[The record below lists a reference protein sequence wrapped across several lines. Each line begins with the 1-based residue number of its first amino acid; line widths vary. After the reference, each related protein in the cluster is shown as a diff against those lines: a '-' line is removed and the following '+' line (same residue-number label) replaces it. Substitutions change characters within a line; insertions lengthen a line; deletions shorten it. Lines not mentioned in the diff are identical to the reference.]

1 MTTLGYV
8 LIGIGIFLFIVV
20 SFIFALGLCRMA
32 SGEWDSDLNEPYQC
46 NMGLTDEE
54 IAQLTKEDK

>member
-20 SFIFALGLCRMA
+20 AFIFTLGLCRMA
-32 SGEWDSDLNEPYQC
+32 ANDWDSDLVEPYAR
-46 NMGLTDEE
+46 NGGEEDE
-54 IAQLTKEDK
+54 